1 MDELQELPLVQVFSA
16 DDDAVSFGRDLAPAH
31 GWIEIMRSDARP
43 YFEEAMRPPACPD
56 WSPGEPTGDGSC
68 VHMDR
73 YGSGRWNDAPCEDPG
88 ASFGMVCERSMVP

>member
-1 MDELQELPLVQVFSA
+1 MSEATTAQTILQTLGVTCVANS
-16 DDDAVSFGRDLAPAH
+16 H
-31 GWIEIMRSDARP
+31 
-43 YFEEAMRPPACPD
+43 ACPWIGLYHNGSTWIWADGTAVTDTD

-88 ASFGMVCERSMVP
+88 ASFGMVCERSLVP